1 MGIGKK
7 GVIRIKK
14 RYVYNLLVILFGIII
29 ALIIGE
35 LSVRIIAPQR
45 IYNNCTGEFEGFHEV
60 ELNQYYGRF
69 LKKDYRQCTVS
80 PDNYKKIDY
89 RTHNSLGARAT
100 YEIPYEKTEGQ
111 KRIVLI
117 GDSFI
122 YGLNIDDSETIASQL
137 KKLLPADWEVI
148 NLGVPGFGTDQ
159 SLLLLMQ
166 EASKYKPDIVIYGL
180 YQNDFSNNIAL
191 YQHETYKPMFQLTEN
206 GSIVLT
212 NYPVA
217 KLEKKPFKPEYTG
230 FDKFMRK
237 YSHLW
242 TLYQEKKG
250 AIKALFSKPEK
261 KDYFNS
267 YFDSEVYS
275 LEKNYRQ
282 NMQYAMILTLNL
294 IKQMQ
299 IESAKG
305 NAEFMLIN
313 FPSRLQVNPAD
324 QELLFEGY
332 HNVDMDYFELDK
344 ENKMMQE
351 FAKEQNMTY
360 IDFLPMAQQDWTKLY
375 FRNDGHFSAN
385 GAKMIAQ
392 EIYNKMKEER
402 LI

>member
-7 GVIRIKK
+7 ATIRVKK
-14 RYVYNLLVILFGIII
+14 RYVYNFLAIAFGIIV

-35 LSVRIIAPQR
+35 ITVRLIAPQR
-45 IYNNCTGEFEGFHEV
+45 VYNRCTGEFEGFHEV

-69 LKKDYRQCTVS
+69 LKKDYRQCTID
-80 PDNYKKIDY
+80 PDNYRQVQY

-100 YEIPYEKTEGQ
+100 YEISYEKPAGQ
-111 KRIVLI
+111 RRIVLI

-122 YGLNIDDSETIASQL
+122 YGLNLDDSETIASQL

-166 EASKYKPDIVIYGL
+166 EVSEYNPDIVIYGL

-191 YQHETYKPMFQLTEN
+191 YQHETYKPMFQLNDKGEL
-206 GSIVLT
+206 VLT
-212 NYPVA
+212 NYPVTRF
-217 KLEKKPFKPEYTG
+217 EKKPWKPEYTG

-237 YSHLW
+237 HSHLW

-299 IESAKG
+299 IESTNRNVK
-305 NAEFMLIN
+305 FMLLN

-324 QELLFEGY
+324 QKLLSEGY

-344 ENKMMQE
+344 ENTIMGQ
-351 FAKEQNMTY
+351 FAKKQNMTY
-360 IDFLPMAQQDWTKLY
+360 IDFLPTAQQDWTKLY

-385 GAKMIAQ
+385 GAKMIAE
-392 EIYNKMKEER
+392 EIYNKMKEEWV
-402 LI
+402 